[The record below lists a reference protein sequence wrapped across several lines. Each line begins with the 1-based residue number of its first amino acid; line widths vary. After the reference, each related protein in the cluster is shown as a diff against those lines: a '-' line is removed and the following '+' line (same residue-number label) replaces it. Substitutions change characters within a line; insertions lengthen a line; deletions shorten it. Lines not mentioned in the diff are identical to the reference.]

1 MKKAGDRVIYRE
13 DTGIAV
19 APLPHSDQAPLG
31 NDAVLTPTDDRKKGR
46 ETASLRLDQ
55 LLVQRGLFASRE
67 AARRA
72 VMAGSVE
79 VEGRRVDKPGAAVRE
94 EVRLE
99 VAAREPFASRAG
111 RKLAAALDH
120 FEIDPTGLV
129 CLDVGASTGGF
140 TDCLLQRGAARVYAV
155 DVGYGQLD
163 QRLRSDP
170 RVVVMDR
177 INARLLAAGALP
189 ERCGLITVD
198 VSFISLLKVVPALLP
213 QLAANGWLLPMI
225 KPQFEAG
232 RGAVGKGGILR
243 DEALRQQVIEECA
256 AGIAALGVARLGLFD
271 SPVAGTGGNR
281 EAFAL
286 FRGDVA

>member
-1 MKKAGDRVIYRE
+1 
-13 DTGIAV
+13 
-19 APLPHSDQAPLG
+19 
-31 NDAVLTPTDDRKKGR
+31 
-46 ETASLRLDQ
+46 LRLDQ

-72 VMAGSVE
+72 VMAGGVE
-79 VEGRRVDKPGAAVRE
+79 VEGRRVDKPGTAVRE
-94 EVRLE
+94 AARIE

-120 FEIDPTGLV
+120 FAVDPAGLV

-163 QRLRSDP
+163 QRLRDDP

-177 INARLLAAGALP
+177 VNARLLPADALP
-189 ERCGLITVD
+189 EPCGLITVD

-213 QLAANGWLLPMI
+213 HLAPGGLLLPLI

-243 DEALRQQVIEECA
+243 DEAVRRRVIEECA
-256 AGIAALGVARLGLFD
+256 AGIAGIGISGGGLEPLGVFD
-271 SPVAGTGGNR
+271 SPVAGIGGNR
-281 EAFAL
+281 EAFAV
-286 FRGDVA
+286 FRRAGGGPHEPQAE